1 MKLRSHPET
10 KKTKITEPP
19 VWLSKKAPARA
30 FLFLNEGGI
39 EMSYFDQQAEMVFSR
54 IEKAESIVIFG
65 HKNPDGDC
73 VGSVKGLKAA
83 LCAYFPEKRIYGV
96 GTIPSY
102 LPTSFIEP
110 GDEVSDGVVKD
121 SLAVM
126 VDLSDLDRVEDQRIR
141 SAKEIVCIDHHVADK
156 EVPFPIVR
164 DVSAPSATFIL
175 TKLLLARYGSLS
187 DEAAR
192 YLYLGLVTDSG
203 RFQFDS
209 RPEVF
214 RVASLL
220 TAHDFST
227 RDLYNELYQQKGI
240 DLRFRSFIYSHF
252 VETEKVVY
260 CIVAKADYEA
270 LGLTEQEAGGKV
282 NLLALLDHHPMWCT
296 FTELSDGTVRTELR
310 SDGTYNVQQA
320 AVNFGGGGH
329 VPASGCTLKSLSECQ
344 AVIDYLNGMDP
355 IQR

>member
-1 MKLRSHPET
+1 M
-10 KKTKITEPP
+10 
-19 VWLSKKAPARA
+19 A
-30 FLFLNEGGI
+30 
-39 EMSYFDQQAEMVFSR
+39 YFDQQAEAVFSV
-54 IEKAESIVIFG
+54 IEKYDSIVIFG

-73 VGSVKGLKAA
+73 VGSVKGLRAA
-83 LCAYFPEKRIYGV
+83 LRAQFPEKKIYGV
-96 GTIPSY
+96 GTIPGY

-110 GDEVSDGVVKD
+110 ADEVSDEVIQN

-141 SAKEIVCIDHHVADK
+141 TAKEIVCVDHHIADH
-156 EVPFPIVR
+156 EVEFPIVR

-175 TKLLLARYGSLS
+175 TKLLLNRYGKIT
-187 DEAAR
+187 DDAAR
-192 YLYLGLVTDSG
+192 YLYLGLCTDSG

-220 TAHDFST
+220 TEHDFST
-227 RDLYNELYQQKGI
+227 RDLYNELYQQRGK
-240 DLRFRSFIYSHF
+240 DLRFRSFIYSNF

-260 CIVAKADYEA
+260 CVVSKKDYEA
-270 LGLTEQEAGGKV
+270 LGMTEQEAGGKV

-329 VPASGCTLKSLSECQ
+329 VPAAGCTLKQLSDFQ
-344 AVIDYLNGMDP
+344 QVVDFLNAMEP
-355 IQR
+355 IKK